1 MWHIALIM
9 QALTSS
15 NPEEINSMVDLCID
29 TDGGEEFMHESFDV
43 DDPKRFTR
51 YVLSFNHKDTHR
63 TPSLD
68 IGSLGPIRCLVN

>member
-1 MWHIALIM
+1 M

-15 NPEEINSMVDLCID
+15 NPEEINSMVDLCLD

-51 YVLSFNHKDTHR
+51 YVFVFYLKHTTSDSN
-63 TPSLD
+63 PLP
-68 IGSLGPIRCLVN
+68 L